1 MITLGS
7 IAVITAIG
15 LDTIIREPPA
25 FAHPVALFGR
35 IIDLIDQSYAN
46 PTIVGILITATFPV
60 GFAATTAAI
69 VSVALGVNSRL
80 GAVTAGCILFTLVSL
95 RLLLTTVHD
104 VVIMSTVDLSAARHD
119 LRALA
124 GREASELD
132 AAHIRSAAVESAAEN
147 LADGFIGPLLAFTMC
162 APVSISGGV
171 AGAAWVKAINTLDS
185 MLGYHSNP
193 LGTAPARVDDIVMWV
208 PARLTAALL
217 SIAVGQPFLPLQQQ
231 VRADAAQTTSPNAG
245 WPMATMA
252 ALLPARLHKLD
263 TYELQASASLPN
275 KSMATAAV
283 QVTRRAGMIA
293 IVITVIALEVVQ

>member
-25 FAHPVALFGR
+25 FAHPVVLFGR
-35 IIDLIDQSYAN
+35 IINLIDQSYAN
-46 PTIVGILITATFPV
+46 PTVVGILITATFPV

-69 VSVALGVNSRL
+69 VSVALSVNSRL
-80 GAVTAGCILFTLVSL
+80 GAVTAGCVLFTLVSL

-124 GREASELD
+124 GRDASELD

-185 MLGYHSNP
+185 MLYRHVGTCPSNSSAIINCCRAAISSVA
-193 LGTAPARVDDIVMWV
+193 TAGSCRRSTNNITECWM
-208 PARLTAALL
+208 
-217 SIAVGQPFLPLQQQ
+217 
-231 VRADAAQTTSPNAG
+231 ADGDNGS
-245 WPMATMA
+245 
-252 ALLPARLHKLD
+252 
-263 TYELQASASLPN
+263 ASASP
-275 KSMATAAV
+275 SS
-283 QVTRRAGMIA
+283 
-293 IVITVIALEVVQ
+293 